1 MVSQILGDFY
11 QIERQIAKKT
21 GRRTLLCRDLRSL
34 DLVVVK
40 LVSFNSDF
48 EWDDLKLFEREAE
61 TLKSLSHSALPKY
74 LDYFE
79 LESDR
84 IKSFALVQTY
94 IPAKSLQEHLQAGR
108 SFSEAEVQEL
118 AKALLEILIYLHDRH
133 PAVIHRDLKP
143 SNVLLGV
150 SEACAQRIRTGNS
163 IGQVYLV
170 DFGSVQTLAAREG
183 GTITVVGTYGY
194 MPPEQF
200 GGRTVPASDIYS
212 LGATLI
218 NVLTGTHPAD
228 LPQKDG
234 CIQFAESVNINRNF
248 ALWLDQ
254 TIQPSLDRRFTSAQ
268 EALQVLENQP
278 QIKENLPVAS
288 QPRGSKVLLNKE
300 NLPVASQPPESR
312 VVVNK
317 DINSLEIVIPP
328 VGFEFGVVFLGFGIL
343 WNLMVFSWTYLAI
356 LAPFPFN
363 VLGGLFCISFWIV
376 SVPMLPMTIFFY
388 FGQIKL
394 SLNRQQI
401 CLTYKLFG
409 FKYNHP
415 RPAPREDITKLEFTK
430 KAFEY
435 DSEGAGE
442 NIKPQIN
449 IWAGRSKYRLKDRLT
464 SSELDWLAN
473 ELSLWLE
480 IPIDYK

>member
-1 MVSQILGDFY
+1 MISQILGDFY
-11 QIERQIAKKT
+11 EVERQIAKKA

-61 TLKSLSHSALPKY
+61 TLKSLSHDAIAKY

-94 IPAKSLQEHLQAGR
+94 IPAKSLQEYLKAGR
-108 SFSEAEVQEL
+108 SFSEGEVQEL

-170 DFGSVQTLAAREG
+170 DFGSVQTLAAKEG

-200 GGRTVPASDIYS
+200 GGRTVPASALYS

-218 NVLTGTHPAD
+218 GLLTGTHPAD
-228 LPQKDG
+228 LPQLDG
-234 CIQFAESVNINRNF
+234 CIQFIQQVNISRSF
-248 ALWLDQ
+248 ALWLEQ
-254 TIQPSLDRRFTSAQ
+254 TIQPNLDKRFTSAQ
-268 EALQVLENQP
+268 QALQKLKNPPPVKENQVVVKKP
-278 QIKENLPVAS
+278 A
-288 QPRGSKVLLNKE
+288 GSRVLLT
-300 NLPVASQPPESR
+300 
-312 VVVNK
+312 K
-317 DINSLEIVIPP
+317 DIYSLEILIPLQGFRLEMLRLIGATIAWNAFILSWTSGILLALFP
-328 VGFEFGVVFLGFGIL
+328 SNVLFILFSLPFWIVGISMVRGVL
-343 WNLMVFSWTYLAI
+343 WNL
-356 LAPFPFN
+356 
-363 VLGGLFCISFWIV
+363 
-376 SVPMLPMTIFFY
+376 
-388 FGQIKL
+388 FGQVQ
-394 SLNRQQI
+394 LNLDCQQI
-401 CLTYKLFG
+401 SLTYNLFG
-409 FKYNHP
+409 FEYSRLIPVGRK
-415 RPAPREDITKLEFTK
+415 DITKLEYIEK
-430 KAFEY
+430 GLKCN
-435 DSEGAGE
+435 SEH
-442 NIKPQIN
+442 IKQANSPKLN
-449 IWAGRSKYRLKDRLT
+449 IWAGIHKYELGNSTHTLNNLT
-464 SSELDWLAN
+464 PLEFDWLAN
-473 ELSLWLE
+473 ELSNWLG
-480 IPIDYK
+480 IPIDYE